1 LIVKAEVRT
10 VPGQKAELEE
20 HEITTF
26 MVPGLKI
33 YEKFPV
39 EMLVEEGIS
48 RHCLDGS

>member
-10 VPGQKAELEE
+10 VPGQVAELEE

-33 YEKFPV
+33 MKKFQ
-39 EMLVEEGIS
+39 
-48 RHCLDGS
+48 